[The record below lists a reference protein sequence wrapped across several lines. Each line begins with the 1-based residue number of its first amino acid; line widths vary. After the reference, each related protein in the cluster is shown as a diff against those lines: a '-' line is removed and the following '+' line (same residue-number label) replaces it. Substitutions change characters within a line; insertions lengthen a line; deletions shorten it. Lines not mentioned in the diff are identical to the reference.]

1 MKVDPKSS
9 GQTGADP
16 VSDRELN
23 VRPRGPLGPLLYR
36 YGVTRLRLTDGQRA
50 TIEEGL
56 YERARI
62 GGPSTRN
69 FLVLSILSSTISALG
84 LLLDSAPAVIGAML
98 LGPFIVPL
106 LAIAGALV
114 QGWGARFVRA
124 LVMTAVGIVLSVSTA
139 VMVGWV
145 VRTDL
150 TTGNLPSQ
158 LAAIARPGLLDLA
171 IALAAGVA
179 AGYATLRTEA
189 GGALSGVAVSVTIE
203 PPLAAIGLFLASG
216 NHPAMRQAM
225 LAMVTNFGALVVGA
239 TCAMAWWGFA
249 DRDTRLPVTRLR
261 LRLAL
266 AVWVLVLA
274 VVAIPLSLY
283 SRRVVDDQR
292 FEDVVNSTVAEWD
305 PSVHIASVEATVRGG
320 VATVA
325 ISLTG
330 PRPPEPA
337 WRLAEMLSA
346 DRGVKVTVDVTF
358 VLATEDHAVAT
369 P

>member
-1 MKVDPKSS
+1 MKGD
-9 GQTGADP
+9 
-16 VSDRELN
+16 E
-23 VRPRGPLGPLLYR
+23 RPRGPLGPFLYQH
-36 YGVTRLRLTDGQRA
+36 GVTRLRLTDEQRSR
-50 TIEEGL
+50 IEDGL

-114 QGWGARFVRA
+114 QGWGGRLVRA
-124 LVMTAVGIVLSVSTA
+124 LAMTAVGIALSVSSGLF
-139 VMVGWV
+139 VGWV
-145 VRTDL
+145 VSTNL
-150 TTGNLPSQ
+150 ETGSLPTL
-158 LAAIARPGLLDLA
+158 LAAIAQPGLLDLA
-171 IALAAGVA
+171 IALIAGVA

-189 GGALSGVAVSVTIE
+189 GGAMSGVAVSVTIE
-203 PPLAAIGLFLASG
+203 PPLAAIGLFLAAG

-249 DRDTRLPVTRLR
+249 ESSTRLPVARTRLR
-261 LRLAL
+261 WAL
-266 AVWVLVLA
+266 AAWVLVLA
-274 VVAIPLSLY
+274 IVAVPLTLY
-283 SRRVVDDQR
+283 SRRVVNDQR
-292 FEDVVNSTVAEWD
+292 FEDVVSSTVAEWD
-305 PSVHIASVEATVRGG
+305 PSVHISSVDAKVRDG

-325 ISLTG
+325 LSLTG

-337 WRLAEMLSA
+337 WRLAEMLSEQ
-346 DRGVKVTVDVTF
+346 RGVKVTVDVSF
-358 VLATEDHAVAT
+358 VLATEDHAIAT

>member
-1 MKVDPKSS
+1 
-9 GQTGADP
+9 
-16 VSDRELN
+16 
-23 VRPRGPLGPLLYR
+23 LLYR
-36 YGVTRLRLTDGQRA
+36 YGVTRLRLTDEQRT

-69 FLVLSILSSTISALG
+69 FIVLSILSSTISALG

-124 LVMTAVGIVLSVSTA
+124 MAMTGVGIALSIGTA
-139 VMVGWV
+139 LVVGWLV
-145 VRTDL
+145 GANL
-150 TTGNLPSQ
+150 ATGSMPSQ
-158 LAAIARPGLLDLA
+158 LAAIAQPGLLDLA
-171 IALAAGVA
+171 IALVSGVA

-203 PPLAAIGLFLASG
+203 PPLAAIGLFFVAG

-249 DRDTRLPVTRLR
+249 ERSTRLPVARVR

-266 AVWVLVLA
+266 AVWVLVVA
-274 VVAIPLSLY
+274 VVAIPLTLY

-292 FEDVVNSTVAEWD
+292 FEDVVSSTVAEWD
-305 PSVHIASVEATVRGG
+305 PSVQIASVEAKVRGD

-325 ISLTG
+325 LSLTG
-330 PRPPEPA
+330 PRRPEPA
-337 WRLAEMLSA
+337 WRLAEMLSEE
-346 DRGVKVTVDVTF
+346 RGVKVVVDVTF

>member
-1 MKVDPKSS
+1 M
-9 GQTGADP
+9 TADSQVEP
-16 VSDRELN
+16 DVC
-23 VRPRGPLGPLLYR
+23 PRGPLGPLMFK
-36 YGVTRLRLTDGQRA
+36 YGITRVRLTDDQRSK
-50 TIEEGL
+50 IEEGL

-84 LLLDSAPAVIGAML
+84 LLLDSTPVVIGAML

-114 QGWGARFVRA
+114 QGWGVRLTRA
-124 LVMTAVGIVLSVSTA
+124 LVMTVVGIVLSVSTA
-139 VMVGWV
+139 TVVGWIV
-145 VRTDL
+145 GANLNTDS
-150 TTGNLPSQ
+150 LPS
-158 LAAIARPGLLDLA
+158 LLSAIARPGLLDLA
-171 IALAAGVA
+171 IALVAGIA

-203 PPLAAIGLFLASG
+203 PPLAAIGLFLAAG
-216 NHPAMRQAM
+216 NRPEMRQAM

-249 DRDTRLPVTRLR
+249 DRDTRLPVAKAR

-266 AVWVLVLA
+266 AVWVLVVAA
-274 VVAIPLSLY
+274 VAVPLTLY

-292 FEDVVNSTVAEWD
+292 FEDAVTSTVAEWD
-305 PSVHIASVEATVRGG
+305 PSVYISSVDAQIRGD
-320 VATVA
+320 VATV
-325 ISLTG
+325 SLALRG
-330 PRPPEPA
+330 PRQPEPA
-337 WRLAEMLSA
+337 WRLAEMLSEE
-346 DRGVKVTVDVTF
+346 RGVKVIVNVTF
-358 VLATEDHAVAT
+358 VLASEDQAVAT